1 MALACDLGLDSI
13 LHSADVHKWVW
24 FRRYCLASR
33 VASAL
38 ENRGMLPIAFCE
50 EVNKKVQEISLD
62 CERLDRDYE
71 NQSLFSRD
79 QDEQLLHWLNRSV
92 YLSFHLFL
100 IYYRSFSHLFNYQV
114 TCVDVF
120 IVLSFLLFILVF
132 FGYE

>member
-13 LHSADVHKWVW
+13 LHSVDVHKWVW

-79 QDEQLLHWLNRSV
+79 QDEQLLHWLNRLV
-92 YLSFHLFL
+92 CLSFDLFF
-100 IYYRSFSHLFNYQV
+100 IYGRSFSHSFNYQV

-120 IVLSFLLFILVF
+120 IILSFLLFYLVS